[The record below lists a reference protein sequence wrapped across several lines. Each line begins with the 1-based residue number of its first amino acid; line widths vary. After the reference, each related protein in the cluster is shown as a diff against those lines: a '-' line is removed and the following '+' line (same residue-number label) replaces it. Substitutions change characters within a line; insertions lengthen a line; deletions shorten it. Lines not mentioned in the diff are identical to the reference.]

1 MRSDDSDEY
10 QTPSKGMTSR
20 HYELK
25 KFFLVNHCLRVERSR
40 DRFIIVTLLNP
51 PSREEG
57 NSVTLNGH
65 KDFSILLMSLRLNVF
80 LDFRTYVTKNLFFP
94 L

>member
-10 QTPSKGMTSR
+10 QTPSRWITTR

-51 PSREEG
+51 PSREES
-57 NSVTLNGH
+57 NTE
-65 KDFSILLMSLRLNVF
+65 RLNV
-80 LDFRTYVTKNLFFP
+80 LSSKRLIG

>member
-25 KFFLVNHCLRVERSR
+25 KSFLVNHCLRVERSR

-57 NSVTLNGH
+57 NSVTLNGL
-65 KDFSILLMSLRLNVF
+65 K
-80 LDFRTYVTKNLFFP
+80 DFRTQGFQDLRTQGFLYSPNVLTS
-94 L
+94 